1 MKIPEGA
8 SVEVGKGGVVNVAV
22 NGKSFERHYR
32 PRMVEVKV
40 EGGEV
45 IVKPHGKPSR
55 EKNAMAGSLASH
67 PKNLFSAE
75 GFEKKLKVV
84 YAHFPVSVE
93 VKGSDVLIKN
103 FLGEKTPRKTKVF
116 GDDVKVEVK
125 GAQITVSGSDPEHV
139 GQTASNIVRAT
150 QVKCL
155 DNRVFQDGI
164 YYDEE

>member
-8 SVEVGKGGVVNVAV
+8 SVEVKKGGVLNVTV

-32 PRMVEVKV
+32 PRMVEVSL

-45 IVKPHGKPSR
+45 SVKAHGKPSR

-67 PKNLFSAE
+67 LKNLFSGE
-75 GFEKKLKVV
+75 NFEKKLKIV
-84 YAHFPVSVE
+84 YAHFPISVE
-93 VKGSDVLIKN
+93 VKGADVLIKN

-125 GAQITVSGSDPEHV
+125 GAQITVSGKDPEHV

-150 QVKCL
+150 KVKCL

-164 YYDEE
+164 YYEEE